1 MKKLIRTALLA
12 VFLTF
17 AACTAM
23 NSSGIGAT
31 APAEAVFAAESAY
44 DAAAHL
50 EASWIASGVPNAA
63 TVAEIK
69 RLDDQAYN
77 ALVPLR
83 NAAQAG
89 GANAVIDQAE
99 IDAAN
104 AAVTALGTYL
114 TTHGA
119 K

>member
-1 MKKLIRTALLA
+1 MKKFFRWGLLA
-12 VFLTF
+12 SFLVF
-17 AACTAM
+17 AACSASG
-23 NSSGIGAT
+23 SSSVSAAG
-31 APAEAVFAAESAY
+31 PAEAVFAAESAY
-44 DAAAHL
+44 DTAAHL

-69 RLDDQAYN
+69 HLDDQAYN